1 MQLVAGASHTTQV
14 LANLCSLCHAMV
26 MAHPYNPGTA
36 LIDYSTMAILT
47 PAMLVGIK
55 AGARLC

>member
-1 MQLVAGASHTTQV
+1 
-14 LANLCSLCHAMV
+14 MV
-26 MAHPYNPGTA
+26 MAHPYNAGTT

-55 AGARLC
+55 AGALVFIPQQAMQQYE

>member
-1 MQLVAGASHTTQV
+1 
-14 LANLCSLCHAMV
+14 MV
-26 MAHPYNPGTA
+26 MGHPYNACST

-55 AGARLC
+55 AGARALRHQPAGQTAAACMPHF

>member
-1 MQLVAGASHTTQV
+1 LR
-14 LANLCSLCHAMV
+14 SLYHAMV
-26 MAHPYNPGTA
+26 MAHPYNAGTT

-55 AGARLC
+55 AGVRMFGSSNRP